1 MTELERAVE
10 ALKAAVKQSG
20 IDKRVCDVVS
30 QFTSYLILL
39 VSDQPHI

>member
-10 ALKAAVKQSG
+10 GLKAAVKQSG
-20 IDKRVCDVVS
+20 IDKRVGDVVS

-39 VSDQPHI
+39 VSA